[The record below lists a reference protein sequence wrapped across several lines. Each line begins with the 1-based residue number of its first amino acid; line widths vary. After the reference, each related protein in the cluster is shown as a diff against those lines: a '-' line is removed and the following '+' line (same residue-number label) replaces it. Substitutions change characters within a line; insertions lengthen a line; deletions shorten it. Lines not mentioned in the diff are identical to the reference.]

1 MRTKGGFTIIELLL
15 TVVILGIL
23 TAVAIPGFSTWAPDY
38 RLRGAV
44 RVLKSDME
52 LAKQRAIREGA
63 NVALTLDE
71 ANNTYTV
78 FVDNG
83 AGGGVAGDWILNGS
97 ELVIKTVMIHP
108 HVTMYEASFAGG
120 APHFRFDAR
129 GLPNGT
135 GGHVYMRNTKNN
147 YRGIRVNML
156 GRVRIES
163 SSDGGASWQPV
174 G

>member
-1 MRTKGGFTIIELLL
+1 MRTKGGFTLIELLL
-15 TVVILGIL
+15 TLIILGIL
-23 TAVAIPGFSTWAPDY
+23 ATVAIPSFSTWAPDY

-44 RVLKSDME
+44 RDLKSDTE

-63 NVALTLDE
+63 NVALTFDE

-83 AGGGVAGDWILNGS
+83 AGGGEADDRIRNGS
-97 ELVIKTVMIHP
+97 EVVIKTVIIHP
-108 HVTMYEASFAGG
+108 HVTMYEARFAGG

-147 YRGIRVNML
+147 YRGVRVNML

-163 SSDGGASWQPV
+163 STDGGASWQPV